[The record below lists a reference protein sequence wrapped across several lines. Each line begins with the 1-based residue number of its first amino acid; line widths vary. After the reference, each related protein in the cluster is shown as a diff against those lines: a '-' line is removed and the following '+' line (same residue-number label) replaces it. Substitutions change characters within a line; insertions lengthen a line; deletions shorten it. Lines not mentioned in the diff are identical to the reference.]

1 MLLARAVVAAAA
13 DRRGPPRVARRP
25 ADRSSALDTIAFA
38 YDDDVRSAAARR
50 RRLHS
55 NPGSRD
61 ERSLAQAESDA
72 ADDAERARARAA
84 ESAEDLARAR
94 SAMKARA
101 TPPRRGLPETSPL
114 QLATAAYVEL
124 FRYLV
129 NTGRATPDSK
139 LRDVLHCRFFVSD
152 PAVKRAR
159 HRCHASLV
167 LLDREGAACG
177 DDDDEDDDE
186 FLLRCAA
193 EEPGDEA
200 HSCLGRWAFTKA
212 EAQEDA
218 FRELLTKLREEDAR
232 TAASDRRRRV
242 PRRR

>member
-101 TPPRRGLPETSPL
+101 TPPRRRETSPL

-167 LLDREGAACG
+167 LLDREGATCG
-177 DDDDEDDDE
+177 DDDHEDDDE
-186 FLLRCAA
+186 FLSRCAA